1 MYVPELSER
10 HLEVEKKIF
19 FPAPHCYR
27 KRKIVISNGI
37 RIPPARRPFRRDFQY
52 LSFYLT
58 LQSLES
64 IELQFGSIEF
74 YDGSWWKEVS
84 SISVGSK
91 HESTFQIKK
100 KVQFGGET
108 KINSFFIIFPDWFLN
123 TF

>member
-1 MYVPELSER
+1 MA
-10 HLEVEKKIF
+10 F
-19 FPAPHCYR
+19 A
-27 KRKIVISNGI
+27 I
-37 RIPPARRPFRRDFQY
+37 RIPPARRPFQRDFQY

-91 HESTFQIKK
+91 YESTFQIEKK
-100 KVQFGGET
+100 CNLGERP
-108 KINSFFIIFPDWFLN
+108 KLIVFS
-123 TF
+123 